1 MMLQGD
7 EESVPL
13 VWSDTSVPTTPAL
26 LDEVH
31 DVGDQDEVVLV
42 SPTSSEHTDHSVVDG
57 ETTADQSPSNEVSVT
72 VDVAS
77 LEKDASPSVDA
88 IDPSVSPQSVPI
100 ADAIVI
106 GGAAVDVSP
115 VVENV
120 VVLSAPLDDVDD
132 TSPLLGATAD
142 VAAIVPPPAIPVQ
155 VAANGDRLHFSQSQ
169 TDIRISKFSA
179 MPSMQKSQTF
189 RLAPRPKS
197 ADKSHRGELQR
208 FLSTPFHDD
217 GDYGSTATSPSIG
230 GGSSAQPLL
239 GEDKSRTST
248 NLPPKQPS
256 ARRSVKAGR
265 RDRGMD
271 DTKWD
276 FVLVFPNPE
285 FEKDKKDKQVK
296 YPFIPTM
303 NDMLTK
309 LRQAGLDTQLS
320 KSTNLDVDV
329 PKDQFIPPFVYCKL
343 SASTERLKEEA
354 ARVHMSIG
362 LVENKL
368 ERMAKQ
374 GEVRFHIEN
383 PEDRAAEIKRQGHEP
398 LPPEKVSKV
407 ARRPYKKIQFQ
418 AGRELDVF
426 NTFDMCELENMDLE
440 ASDVQSPTTT
450 SSSSSR
456 SSTTSSSKTTQEAP
470 PSLLSAIF
478 AMFKRFRYKPY
489 QYIHM
494 TYTPQENVQNLY
506 GTPLFCSI
514 KRIRLIESIVRSATG
529 AGLDLDMLVQFRAI
543 SSFYPLHDDEYCRDI
558 QSTWSTSLWLTHQP
572 IEATRDYFGGQ
583 AALYLAYVAHIT
595 RWLLFPSIF
604 SISLYFMSE
613 RYLVWVFG
621 FVMVLWATLFLKM
634 WKRKLAVLGMK
645 WGLTDFHAQDHDRP
659 EFDES
664 INRHMPSAHFGSMIF
679 FRRVFCFVVTVVCL
693 LLVLA
698 TKASLFYVRW
708 ISKATPER
716 FDFAMPLLFDN
727 QTISL
732 SYGGQLKIVAVVNV
746 LAICVWSNLF
756 ARVNSFLTDIE
767 VHHTETSAQ
776 QSFIF
781 KGVVFELVNNFAGIM
796 YIAFVK
802 PHLEGIDG
810 DFAGPDVEAVEEL
823 SEYMLYIY
831 GCQLLFHILVHVIFP
846 WIRSLC
852 CMPRGP
858 NVPRRNKKTNRP
870 RLQTSLSLDDKSVSR
885 DIEAAAVL
893 PPLVQPKLLPVEV
906 QHQLKEYGWKGLF
919 QDYIVMVMQ
928 FGYATL
934 FVVSCPYLPLLAFLY
949 NLVSIRAHS
958 LSLVTVYRRLA
969 PRSSQHIRLWAAFLE
984 VFCVLAVVTNSWSV
998 VAKAEMAA
1006 RTLAYLHLDNDY
1018 YVLVRSLC
1026 IGGLVLGLYSMG
1038 KVLGF
1043 FINDI
1048 PTRVQIQLE
1057 RQEYYISKVLHLGY
1071 QWDKTMHSILFAK
1084 SQEELEA
1091 DEGYGWDYAIV
1102 FPNPEVRR
1110 PPNLHPLT
1118 GKVEQVASMRDM
1130 ILKLHKAG
1138 LQVQFFESTAKVSS
1152 FIPSMVL
1159 CKVRASE
1166 QRLEAEAHRVKM
1178 PLRLNPDEM
1187 AFQATQGAVTT
1198 VWQRVRKHVL
1208 AIEAELAVHR
1218 LDTLLVE
1225 IKALTEKADSDDVVD
1240 ASAAC
1245 VVTWDQLLTQL
1256 YLVLDDFIKQDVEIK
1271 AKYKALGV
1279 DPQRHSS
1286 MIKLTTLS
1294 TDMIE
1299 KLIIH
1304 HDEDESLVELLL
1316 NAPRLLDDISAG
1328 LQQAGKDIGV
1338 QISLLPIL
1346 LPSLAK
1352 RRKANSPMLPEHD
1365 LQKLMEAL
1373 SQGYAKMIP
1382 LLIKMG
1388 HVLALTLPL
1397 PDLKAI
1403 EALLEKRDVAGLR
1416 DLGEPN
1422 EWLRTE
1428 LHLMHLMIQ
1437 DVSLEL
1443 PQLRQRT
1450 LILDTPPLSVAAT
1463 VQVFLEAVIANPMID
1478 ISPFYLQNPD
1488 PMYKGLTA
1496 KFRYAPYEHI
1506 YMAYQ
1511 DKKELQHWYNKTA
1524 SLHGPMQLFNS
1535 TERLS
1540 LIESII
1546 TNNEVGAGLHLDKLI
1561 LSGAIKGYF
1570 PLHDDH
1576 MKADLW
1582 KKWKWSLHQPIEEIR
1597 AYFGVKIGLYFAYLG
1612 HYTSWLMLSAV
1623 VGLGVFATQMLQK
1636 RYFPPEIAEG
1646 FNWVKV
1652 LAVPIYGVFMVVW
1665 ATLFLKHWIRK
1676 QWVFSMRWGMT
1687 DFHEEEQVRPQ
1698 FQGML
1703 MRDPVT
1709 GARMRYF
1716 SDKQRRWRLM
1726 FSWFVLAILIC
1737 VVLVFVAG
1745 IFVLRYEFKHSVFI
1759 EVPYFGNIGTQLAS
1773 LANVAQ
1779 IFMMSQV
1786 YNYMCNSLND
1796 FENHRTDSDYE
1807 NHFVAKAIVFQF
1819 VNNFALLFYVA
1830 FLKKILEH
1838 ECVDNNCMTELEV
1851 SLTYVY
1857 ASQLVIGNCQEVI
1870 MPLFWANVEYFRHEW
1885 VKKSD
1890 DHEVVSAVETQ
1901 FFMPEYGWAGTFWD
1915 YLEMIIQF
1923 GYSTFFVLA
1932 CPLAP
1937 VFSFCNNIFEIRIDG
1952 SKISKF
1958 CRRPRPSGASTI
1970 GHWVKVLD
1978 VFGIITIVTNSWIIV
1993 TTSKFGDLILLM
2005 WPKFDQYF
2013 STMGLFFTLT
2023 AVLLAVKGLIN
2034 SFIPDMPRHVRAQ
2047 LKRQRFVVSK
2057 ILSTHDTD

>member
-1 MMLQGD
+1 MGHVMTVHCAV
-7 EESVPL
+7 ETPAAESVP
-13 VWSDTSVPTTPAL
+13 SA
-26 LDEVH
+26 
-31 DVGDQDEVVLV
+31 
-42 SPTSSEHTDHSVVDG
+42 VVDVEEDATAG
-57 ETTADQSPSNEVSVT
+57 FLGAPVEASNPPAVALQVNGNRPPTRIAHSHTASETTHDSK
-72 VDVAS
+72 
-77 LEKDASPSVDA
+77 LR
-88 IDPSVSPQSVPI
+88 I
-100 ADAIVI
+100 A
-106 GGAAVDVSP
+106 
-115 VVENV
+115 
-120 VVLSAPLDDVDD
+120 
-132 TSPLLGATAD
+132 
-142 VAAIVPPPAIPVQ
+142 
-155 VAANGDRLHFSQSQ
+155 
-169 TDIRISKFSA
+169 KFST
-179 MPSMQKSQTF
+179 MPTMQKSKTF
-189 RLAPRPKS
+189 RFTPRPKS
-197 ADKSHRGELQR
+197 ADTSRRGELQR
-208 FLSTPFHDD
+208 FLSTPFHDY
-217 GDYGSTATSPSIG
+217 GDYGSTSTSSIPSTSHPMLHADKSPSGAPTKQASTRKAAKNG
-230 GGSSAQPLL
+230 G
-239 GEDKSRTST
+239 
-248 NLPPKQPS
+248 
-256 ARRSVKAGR
+256 RRVA

-285 FEKDKKDKQVK
+285 FEKEKKDKKIK

-303 NDMLTK
+303 NDMLTR

-320 KSTNLDVDV
+320 KSTNLDVNT
-329 PKDQFIPPFVYCKL
+329 PKDQYIPPFVYCKL
-343 SASTERLKEEA
+343 SASMERLKEEA

-407 ARRPYKKIQFQ
+407 ERRPYKKIQFEV
-418 AGRELDVF
+418 GRELDVF
-426 NTFDMCELENMDLE
+426 NTFDICELENMDLE
-440 ASDVQSPTTT
+440 EAKSPSSAAAST
-450 SSSSSR
+450 
-456 SSTTSSSKTTQEAP
+456 KKP
-470 PSLLSAIF
+470 PSQSHLSAIF
-478 AMFKRFRYKPY
+478 AMFKRFRYNPY

-494 TYTPQENVQNLY
+494 TYTPQQNVQNLY

-514 KRIRLIESIVRSATG
+514 KRIRLIESIVRSVTG
-529 AGLDLDMLVQFRAI
+529 AGLDLDMLVQFGAI
-543 SSFYPLHDDEYCRDI
+543 SAFYPMHDDEYCRDI

-572 IEATRDYFGGQ
+572 IEATREYFGGQ

-604 SISLYFMSE
+604 SISLFFASE

-621 FVMVLWATLFLKM
+621 FVMVFWATLFLKM

-659 EFDES
+659 EYDES

-679 FRRVFCFVVTVVCL
+679 FRRVFCFMVTVVFL
-693 LLVLA
+693 VAVLA
-698 TKASLFYVRW
+698 TKAGLFYVRW
-708 ISKATPER
+708 VSKAAPER
-716 FDFAMPLLFDN
+716 FDFHVPFLDHD
-727 QTISL
+727 TISL
-732 SYGGQLKIVAVVNV
+732 SYAGQLKIVAVLNV
-746 LAICVWSNLF
+746 LAIFFWSTLF
-756 ARVNSFLTDIE
+756 ARINGFLTDIE
-767 VHHTETSAQ
+767 VHHTEMSAQ
-776 QSFIF
+776 QSFIL
-781 KGVVFELVNNFAGIM
+781 KGVIFELVNNFAGII

-810 DFAGPDVEAVEEL
+810 NFAGPDVEAVEEL

-831 GCQLLFHILVHVIFP
+831 GCQLLFHILLHVITP
-846 WIRSLC
+846 WIRHLC
-852 CMPRGP
+852 CLAKLPRTT
-858 NVPRRNKKTNRP
+858 KKVVANRA
-870 RLQTSLSLDDKSVSR
+870 RLQTITSFDDKSVAR
-885 DIEAAAVL
+885 DVEAVPIA
-893 PPLVQPKLLPVEV
+893 QPKLLPVEV
-906 QHQLKEYGWKGLF
+906 QHNLQEYGWKGLF
-919 QDYIVMVMQ
+919 QDYIAMIMQ
-928 FGYATL
+928 FGYATF
-934 FVVSCPYLPLLAFLY
+934 FVVSCPYLPLMAFLY

-958 LSLVTVYRRLA
+958 ISLVTMYRRLM
-969 PRSSQHIRLWAAFLE
+969 PRSAQHIRLWAAFLE

-998 VAKAEMAA
+998 VAKAEMAS
-1006 RTLAYLHLDNDY
+1006 RTLEYLHVGNEY
-1018 YVLVRSLC
+1018 YVLVRSVC
-1026 IGGLVLGLYSMG
+1026 MGGLVLALYSVG

-1071 QWDKTMHSILFAK
+1071 QWDKTMHSILYAK

-1091 DEGYGWDYAIV
+1091 EEGYGWDFAIV

-1110 PPNLHPLT
+1110 PPKLHPLT
-1118 GKVEQVASMRDM
+1118 GKVEEVASMRDM

-1159 CKVRASE
+1159 CKIRASE
-1166 QRLEAEAHRVKM
+1166 QRLEAEAHRVKL
-1178 PLRLNPDEM
+1178 PLLLNPDEM
-1187 AFQATQGAVTT
+1187 ANQAMQGAIATA
-1198 VWQRVRKHVL
+1198 WQRVRKHVQ
-1208 AIEAELAVHR
+1208 AIEAEMNSNS
-1218 LDTLLVE
+1218 LDSLLQE
-1225 IKALTEKADSDDVVD
+1225 IKLLTEKSDVMDMSESD
-1240 ASAAC
+1240 
-1245 VVTWDQLLTQL
+1245 VTWDILLTQL
-1256 YLVLDDFIKQDVEIK
+1256 YLVLGDFIKQDSDIK
-1271 AKYKALGV
+1271 AKYKELGV
-1279 DPQRHSS
+1279 DPQLHSS
-1286 MIKLTTLS
+1286 MIKLSTLS
-1294 TDMIE
+1294 EELIE
-1299 KLIIH
+1299 NLIIH
-1304 HDEDESLVELLL
+1304 DDEEETLVDLLL

-1346 LPSLAK
+1346 IPSLAK
-1352 RRKANSPMLPEHD
+1352 RRKENSPMLPEHD
-1365 LQKLMEAL
+1365 LQKMMETL
-1373 SQGYAKMIP
+1373 SQGYVKMIP
-1382 LLIKMG
+1382 LLTKMG
-1388 HVLALTLPL
+1388 HLLALTLPL
-1397 PDLKAI
+1397 PDLRAI
-1403 EALLEKRDVAGLR
+1403 DALLEKRDVAGLHAM
-1416 DLGEPN
+1416 GEPN
-1422 EWLRTE
+1422 IWLRTE
-1428 LHLMHLMIQ
+1428 LHLIHLMIQ
-1437 DVSLEL
+1437 DNTLEL
-1443 PQLRQRT
+1443 PHLRQRSHT
-1450 LILDTPPLSVAAT
+1450 IDKSLTIAASV
-1463 VQVFLEAVIANPMID
+1463 QLWIDSVIANPMID

-1488 PMYKGLTA
+1488 PKYKGLSN
-1496 KFRYAPYEHI
+1496 KFRYGPYENI

-1511 DKKELQHWYNKTA
+1511 DKRELQHWYHKKM
-1524 SLHGPMQLFNS
+1524 SLHGPMQLFSS
-1535 TERLS
+1535 TERLT

-1597 AYFGVKIGLYFAYLG
+1597 SYFGVKIGLYFAYLG
-1612 HYTSWLMLSAV
+1612 HYTTWLMLSAV
-1623 VGLGVFATQMLQK
+1623 VGGGVFATQTLQK

-1652 LAVPIYGVFMVVW
+1652 LAVPIYGVFMVIW
-1665 ATLFLKHWIRK
+1665 ATLFLKYWIRK
-1676 QWVFSMRWGMT
+1676 QWVFAMRWGMT

-1698 FQGML
+1698 FQGSL

-1737 VVLVFVAG
+1737 IVLMCVAG
-1745 IFVLRYEFKHSVFI
+1745 IFMLRYAFKHSVLL
-1759 EVPYFGNIGTQLAS
+1759 EVPYFGNIGTQCAS

-1786 YNYMCNSLND
+1786 YNYVCNWLND

-1830 FLKKILEH
+1830 FLKKIFEG
-1838 ECVDNNCMTELEV
+1838 ECVDNNCMTELAV

-1885 VKKSD
+1885 VKKTD

-1978 VFGIITIVTNSWIIV
+1978 VFGIITIVTNAWIIV

-2013 STMGLFFTLT
+2013 SQIGLFFTLT
-2023 AVLLAVKGLIN
+2023 ALLLGVKGLIN

-2047 LKRQRFVVSK
+2047 LKRQKFVVSK
-2057 ILSTHDTD
+2057 ILSTHDTTD